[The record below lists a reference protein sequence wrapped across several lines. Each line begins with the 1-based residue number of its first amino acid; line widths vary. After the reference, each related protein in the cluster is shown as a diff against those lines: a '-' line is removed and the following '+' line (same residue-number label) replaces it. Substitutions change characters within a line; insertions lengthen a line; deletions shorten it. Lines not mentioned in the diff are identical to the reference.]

1 MTDSP
6 NPNPVSKAPQQ
17 TRSRQTELRLMEATM
32 ALLKEGGLEACQI
45 PEVARRAGVSVGAVY
60 RRFDDKNALL
70 AATFRHTFSC
80 QVEGREVLRAHLA
93 DQPSLEAIF
102 HSLVSA
108 FVASL
113 VASGKFTAALQRFAR
128 HEADASFQAL
138 VKETRRQS
146 IALMEDVIRTKA
158 PASVSNDQIRFALVA
173 VTATLNALMLNDEA
187 EALGWSATDP
197 RIVDEMT
204 RLAMRYLVTPAA

>member
-1 MTDSP
+1 MTDSVHP
-6 NPNPVSKAPQQ
+6 DPDRKAPQQ
-17 TRSRQTELRLMEATM
+17 TRSRQTELRLLEATV

-60 RRFDDKNALL
+60 RRFDDKNGLL
-70 AATFRHTFSC
+70 AATFRHSFSC
-80 QVEGREVLRAHLA
+80 QVEGREMLRAHLA

-102 HSLVSA
+102 HNIVSA

-113 VASGKFTAALQRFAR
+113 AASGRFTAALQRFAR

-146 IALMEDVIRTKA
+146 ITLMEDVVRTKA
-158 PASVSNDQIRFALVA
+158 PASVSTDQIRFALVT

-187 EALGWSATDP
+187 EALGWSTTDP
-197 RIVDEMT
+197 RIIDEVTNM
-204 RLAMRYLVTPAA
+204 AMRYLVTPAA